1 MIGLSLAFSQLSDS
15 KAGVLA
21 NPFEFVIAQ
30 VFQGGQGRARADLA
44 ECVRDVAQD
53 HPALSA
59 KQSDQP
65 LFDTRAAD
73 VTESPHDVALV
84 VVGFVTVK
92 SGKKL
97 TQQAGIAG
105 ARRVD
110 DLPAATGFV
119 SLVKSLGHVS
129 TKVCP
134 TSSGSPSRASDD
146 TRANH
151 DEMSDLPILV
161 RRHSIRPAPPPP
173 NGHVSPPAALNPDL
187 SLD

>member
-21 NPFEFVIAQ
+21 NPFEFVIEQ

-53 HPALSA
+53 QPALSA

-65 LFDTRAAD
+65 LFDTRSAD

-119 SLVKSLGHVS
+119 SLVKLFGHIS
-129 TKVCP
+129 ATVCP
-134 TSSGSPSRASDD
+134 ASSGLPSRARDD
-146 TRANH
+146 TRAIH
-151 DEMSDLPILV
+151 DEMPDLSMPD
-161 RRHSIRPAPPPP
+161 RRHSVSPALPPP
-173 NGHVSPPAALNPDL
+173 NGHASPRPL
-187 SLD
+187 